1 MRPKSWQQG
10 VLDLSK
16 RQEPIVLE
24 EERLRQK
31 PLEYMMPPQ
40 DAVEEDEDVYRDERT
55 WSGGEE
61 AGATRR
67 IEREENGR
75 KAAEKAGLRL
85 LQKKT
90 RFCFAER
97 FDT

>member
-75 KAAEKAGLRL
+75 KAAEKAGVTIAPEENEVLFR
-85 LQKKT
+85 T
-90 RFCFAER
+90 F
-97 FDT
+97 